1 MEASQLLET
10 ALKEHPD
17 MLRKLTAFIEDY
29 RLSDK
34 PALIWQCRPKDT
46 PDIDVAGQ
54 AILDALRAGSESQ
67 RDNWQWSDF
76 KSGSRSV
83 AVFDGIASHAPDNNR
98 EWVAEFHTDGHIIA
112 GIWGFPESEGV
123 KFATDTY
130 IDAFLDFGSLAS
142 NLLDASAIA
151 GECLI
156 TCTLLNAAELPFSL
170 NGRPNSVNRV
180 CRQHLQ
186 WRVRRCEG
194 TRKIA
199 EPLRLMA
206 TEYMRAY
213 GYFRQI
219 PAEAVGSIS

>member
-17 MLRKLTAFIEDY
+17 MLRKLTTFIEDY

-46 PDIDVAGQ
+46 PDIDVSGQ

-83 AVFDGIASHAPDNNR
+83 AVFDGIASHA
-98 EWVAEFHTDGHIIA
+98 HIIA

-142 NLLDASAIA
+142 NLLNASAIT

-156 TCTLLNAAELPFSL
+156 TCTLLNAAELTFSL

-180 CRQHLQ
+180 RRQHLQ
-186 WRVRRCEG
+186 WRVRKCEG

-219 PAEAVGSIS
+219 SAEAVGSIS